1 MTIIT
6 STTKI
11 CALIG
16 DPVEHS
22 LSPILHNTAF
32 QLLGL
37 NYVYLCLRVR
47 SVALGPAIEGV
58 KSLGLLGFNVTIP
71 HKVAVMTYLDEI
83 DPLAKDIGAV
93 NTVVNRSGRL
103 IGYNTDGLGGLR
115 ALEEAGV
122 TLTGKKVVLL
132 GAGGA
137 ARALS
142 FSIAPLA
149 DRLVILN
156 RTKAKAVTLA
166 SNLQKRFDKKILS
179 GTLTRDTLLTEMLDA
194 DVLIN
199 STSVGM
205 HPKHE
210 ECVVDEDL
218 LHSRVTVFD
227 AVYNPIETRLLR
239 EAKSVGAKTVGGLS
253 MLVHQG
259 ALAFKIWTGV
269 TPPIKVMSRAVEKA
283 LEG

>member
-1 MTIIT
+1 MTTIT
-6 STTKI
+6 SATKL

-22 LSPILHNTAF
+22 LSPVMHNAAF
-32 QLLGL
+32 QFLGL
-37 NYVYLCLRVR
+37 KYIYLCLRVR
-47 SVALGPAIEGV
+47 PEGLKRAVDGV
-58 KSLGLLGFNVTIP
+58 KSLGILGFNVTIP
-71 HKVAVMTYLDEI
+71 HKVSVMTYLDEI
-83 DPLAKDIGAV
+83 DPIAKDIGAV
-93 NTVVNRSGRL
+93 NTVVNRDERL
-103 IGYNTDGLGGLR
+103 VGYNTDGLGGLR
-115 ALEEAGV
+115 ALSEAGV

-142 FSIAPLA
+142 FSIVPLA
-149 DRLVILN
+149 GLLVILN
-156 RTKAKAVTLA
+156 RTETKAVALA
-166 SNLQKRFDKKILS
+166 SNLRRRFVKKIR
-179 GTLTRDTLLTEMLDA
+179 GGPLTRGALFTEMADA

-205 HPKHE
+205 HPKRE

-218 LHSRVTVFD
+218 LHSRMAVFD
-227 AVYNPIETRLLR
+227 AVYNPLETRLLR
-239 EAKSVGAKTVGGLS
+239 EAKNVGAKTVDGLS

-269 TPPIKVMSRAVEKA
+269 TPPIDVMTRAVEA
-283 LEG
+283 AVEE

>member
-1 MTIIT
+1 M
-6 STTKI
+6 
-11 CALIG
+11 
-16 DPVEHS
+16 
-22 LSPILHNTAF
+22 HNAAF
-32 QLLGL
+32 QFLGL

-47 SVALGPAIEGV
+47 SADLGSAVDGV

-93 NTVVNRSGRL
+93 NTVVNRDGRL
-103 IGYNTDGLGGLR
+103 VGYNTDGLGALR
-115 ALEEAGV
+115 ALEEADV

-149 DRLVILN
+149 DLLVILN
-156 RTKAKAVTLA
+156 RTETKAAALV
-166 SNLQKRFDKKILS
+166 SNLRKRFDKKILS
-179 GTLTRDTLLTEMLDA
+179 GPLTRDALFAEIADA
-194 DVLIN
+194 EVLIN

-218 LHSRVTVFD
+218 LHSRMTVFD
-227 AVYNPIETRLLR
+227 AVYNPLETRLLR
-239 EAKSVGAKTVGGLS
+239 EAKNVGAKTVGGLS

-259 ALAFKIWTGV
+259 TLAFKIWTGV
-269 TPPIKVMSRAVEKA
+269 TPPIDVMSRVVEVAVE
-283 LEG
+283 G

>member
-1 MTIIT
+1 LTSIT
-6 STTKI
+6 SATKL

-16 DPVEHS
+16 NPVEHS
-22 LSPILHNTAF
+22 LSPVMHNAAF
-32 QLLGL
+32 RFLGL

-47 SVALGPAIEGV
+47 TAGLKHAVDGV
-58 KSLGLLGFNVTIP
+58 KSLGILGFNVTIP

-93 NTVVNRSGRL
+93 NTVVNRDERL
-103 IGYNTDGLGGLR
+103 FGYNTDGLGGLR
-115 ALEEAGV
+115 ALSEAGV

-149 DRLVILN
+149 GLLVILN
-156 RTKAKAVTLA
+156 RTETKAVALA
-166 SNLQKRFDKKILS
+166 SNLRRRFDKKIR
-179 GTLTRDTLLTEMLDA
+179 GGPLTRNALLTEMADT

-205 HPKHE
+205 HPKSE

-218 LHSRVTVFD
+218 LHSRMTVFD
-227 AVYNPIETRLLR
+227 AVYNPLETRLLR
-239 EAKSVGAKTVGGLS
+239 EAKSVGAKTVDGLS

-259 ALAFKIWTGV
+259 AFAFKIWTGV
-269 TPPIKVMSRAVEKA
+269 KPPIDVMTRAVEA
-283 LEG
+283 AVEG

>member
-1 MTIIT
+1 LTSIT
-6 STTKI
+6 SATKL

-22 LSPILHNTAF
+22 LSPVMHNAAF

-47 SVALGPAIEGV
+47 SVGLGRAIEGV
-58 KSLGLLGFNVTIP
+58 KSLDLLGFNVTIP

-93 NTVVNRSGRL
+93 NTVVNRDGRL
-103 IGYNTDGLGGLR
+103 VGYNTDGLGGLR

-149 DRLVILN
+149 DLLVILN
-156 RTKAKAVTLA
+156 RTEAKAVTLA
-166 SNLQKRFDKKILS
+166 SNLRRRLDKKILS
-179 GTLTRDTLLTEMLDA
+179 GTLTRDTLLTEMADA

-205 HPKHE
+205 HPKRE

-218 LHSRVTVFD
+218 LHSRMTVFD

-269 TPPIKVMSRAVEKA
+269 TPPIEVMSRAVEA
-283 LEG
+283 AVEG

>member
-1 MTIIT
+1 LTIIT
-6 STTKI
+6 SATKL

-22 LSPILHNTAF
+22 LSPVMHNTAF
-32 QLLGL
+32 QLLDL
-37 NYVYLCLRVR
+37 NYVYLCLRVP
-47 SVALGPAIEGV
+47 SVGLRRAIEGV

-93 NTVVNRSGRL
+93 NTVVNRDGRL
-103 IGYNTDGLGGLR
+103 VGYNTDGLGGLK
-115 ALEEAGV
+115 ALEEADV

-149 DRLVILN
+149 DLLVILN
-156 RTKAKAVTLA
+156 RTEAKAVALA
-166 SNLQKRFDKKILS
+166 SNLRRRSDKKILS
-179 GTLTRDTLLTEMLDA
+179 GSLTRDTFLTEMVDA

-205 HPKHE
+205 HPKRE
-210 ECVVDEDL
+210 ESVVDKDL
-218 LHSRVTVFD
+218 LHSRMTVFD

-269 TPPIKVMSRAVEKA
+269 TPPIEVMSRAVEA
-283 LEG
+283 AVEG